1 MFHNLC
7 VYIVVATCI
16 LTLVS
21 CRTQADLQRHVFVL
35 DEQIFA
41 IPLPTNYVVLEQYAE
56 PATIRFGIPD
66 TRSPRSLQFQI
77 AAGVRA
83 PLPPLVHTR
92 RLNHGHVLRYH
103 IHQLPESGS
112 GGTESILT
120 GIITVGETTIL
131 VTCHEQAELNP
142 ESTWC
147 LPYLQR
153 WQPQ

>member
-1 MFHNLC
+1 MFHDLR
-7 VYIVVATCI
+7 VYIMVSTCV
-16 LTLVS
+16 LTLLS
-21 CRTQADLQRHVFVL
+21 CQTQADLQRHVFVL

-41 IPLPTNYVVLEQYAE
+41 IPLPTTYVVLEQHAE

-77 AAGVRA
+77 DADVQSQ
-83 PLPPLVHTR
+83 LPPLVHTR
-92 RLNHGHVLRYH
+92 QLNHGHILHYH

-112 GGTESILT
+112 GGTEHILT

-131 VTCHEQAELNP
+131 VTCQEQAELNP
-142 ESTWC
+142 QPTWC